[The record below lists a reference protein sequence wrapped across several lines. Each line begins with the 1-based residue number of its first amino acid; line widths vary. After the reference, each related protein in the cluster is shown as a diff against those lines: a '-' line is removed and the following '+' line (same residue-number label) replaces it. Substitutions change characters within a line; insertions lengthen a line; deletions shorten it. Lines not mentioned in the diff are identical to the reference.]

1 MEVHALNIDDDNLND
16 NNVLLLRFCYL
27 LFVFYTCYCI
37 RLLIHFG
44 SSLELLSTVV
54 AVLLF
59 IMKEKAMQTLE
70 LIICLHVGVVIAL
83 SCIYM
88 YIIHIHILFGKGHVR
103 IKYFLPLEDECKWRE
118 NETEKRKVRARLIS
132 GREGEEKRL
141 MAIKPTLHIFSTLEM
156 LVFSFPY
163 QYNSWIN
170 LCYKTFL
177 SND

>member
-1 MEVHALNIDDDNLND
+1 
-16 NNVLLLRFCYL
+16 
-27 LFVFYTCYCI
+27 
-37 RLLIHFG
+37 
-44 SSLELLSTVV
+44 
-54 AVLLF
+54 
-59 IMKEKAMQTLE
+59 MQTLE

-88 YIIHIHILFGKGHVR
+88 YIIQIHILFGKGHVR
-103 IKYFLPLEDECKWRE
+103 IKYFLPLEDKCKCRE

-163 QYNSWIN
+163 QYNS
-170 LCYKTFL
+170 
-177 SND
+177 